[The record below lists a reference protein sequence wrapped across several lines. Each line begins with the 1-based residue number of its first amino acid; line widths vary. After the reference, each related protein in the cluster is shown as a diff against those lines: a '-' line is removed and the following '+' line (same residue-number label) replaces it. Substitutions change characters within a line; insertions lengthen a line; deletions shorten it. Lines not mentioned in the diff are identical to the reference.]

1 MITRLSSVGRGTTVR
16 IVSIEAGMGLAR
28 RLMEMGMFIGSI
40 VTVVEQSYGHV
51 VVDVRGA
58 RFALGRGMANK
69 IIVEVIK

>member
-1 MITRLSSVGRGTTVR
+1 MITRLSLVERGRVVR

-28 RLMEMGMFIGSI
+28 RLMEMGMFVGSI

-51 VVDVRGA
+51 IVDVRGA

-69 IIVEVIK
+69 IVVEVIR